1 MHLDAATILLQWATG
16 GLMFLWVT
24 TRGRLVSLGYGWLL
38 RGVFGTLAVGAVAAE
53 LRTGHSG
60 TGHAVFVAGSGAL
73 VAFALLAL
81 VVSVVRR
88 DAGVGAAHAAR
99 ARAQERVAA
108 MAGRPEPGQTPDSDD
123 PSEPTIGREF
133 PPALDLVAPM
143 CGVVGLIGAAAFT
156 GGAMWLAALRLIV
169 GAAFLGVVTDA
180 MLLGHWYLT
189 QPGLPREPIKELV
202 RWSAYVWPVEVL
214 VLLLPPGMIGLL
226 GGAHSDGYGGLLGWM
241 WVVCAITTA
250 ILIGVTWLALRE
262 RFYSAVMAAT
272 GLLYLAILTA
282 FGTDLVARAL
292 LAP

>member
-16 GLMFLWVT
+16 GLAFLWVT

-38 RGVFGTLAVGAVAAE
+38 RGVFGVLALGAIGAESRAGHTGSGHVVFMAGAGGLVAA
-53 LRTGHSG
+53 
-60 TGHAVFVAGSGAL
+60 AMV
-73 VAFALLAL
+73 AL
-81 VVSVVRR
+81 VVSVLRR
-88 DAGVGAAHAAR
+88 DAGVSAAR
-99 ARAQERVAA
+99 EVRALASERVAA
-108 MAGRPEPGQTPDSDD
+108 MARRADVAPQAKEGVATPC
-123 PSEPTIGREF
+123 REF
-133 PPALDLVAPM
+133 PPPVDLVAPIA
-143 CGVVGLIGAAAFT
+143 GAVGLIGAAGFT
-156 GGAMWLAALRLIV
+156 GGEQWLTIARLLV

-202 RWSAYVWPVEVL
+202 RLAMCVWPVEVA
-214 VLLLPPGMIGLL
+214 VLLIPPGMIGVLR
-226 GGAHSDGYGGLLGWM
+226 GARSDGYGGLLGWM
-241 WVVCAITTA
+241 WVVCAVTTV
-250 ILIGVTWLALRE
+250 ILFWVTWLALRE

>member
-1 MHLDAATILLQWATG
+1 M
-16 GLMFLWVT
+16 V
-24 TRGRLVSLGYGWLL
+24 
-38 RGVFGTLAVGAVAAE
+38 
-53 LRTGHSG
+53 
-60 TGHAVFVAGSGAL
+60 
-73 VAFALLAL
+73 FALLAL

-108 MAGRPEPGQTPDSDD
+108 MAGRPEPGQTPDPGD

-133 PPALDLVAPM
+133 PPALDLIAPV
-143 CGVVGLIGAAAFT
+143 CGVVGLMGAAAFT

-169 GAAFLGVVTDA
+169 GAAFLGVVSDA

-189 QPGLPREPIKELV
+189 QPSLRRAIKELV

-214 VLLLPPGMIGLL
+214 VLLLPPGMIGVL
-226 GGAHSDGYGGLLGWM
+226 GGSHSDGYGGLLGWM

-272 GLLYLAILTA
+272 GLLYPT
-282 FGTDLVARAL
+282 
-292 LAP
+292 